1 MMEQDS
7 TEYQYSIVLDIL
19 AEMVTNYLVMNEDN
33 HSEAEEERSDK
44 HAV

>member
-1 MMEQDS
+1 MEKES

-19 AEMVTNYLVMNEDN
+19 AEMVTKYLVMNESNISDVEEN
-33 HSEAEEERSDK
+33 RSEK